1 MLKVNQFTVKG
12 VKTTDF
18 SLPKEMEVKDNLNL
32 LAQSIRVSESNTHP
46 GLHKVKTRS
55 EINRTKMKWFRQK
68 GTGRARHGARSAPIF
83 VGGGVAHGPKGIKRV
98 LTLTKGM
105 TKISLF
111 IAITLKVKKEKV
123 LVVNSIST
131 LKKTKEAVSLI
142 NKIIKDV
149 TKKTR
154 IIVVIS
160 DKNKNMRKVFK
171 NIKNINTELFN
182 NINARK
188 IVLSD
193 YIIFDRD
200 IFEKEKV
207 KEDK

>member
-1 MLKVNQFTVKG
+1 MLKINQYTAKG
-12 VKTTDF
+12 IKTTDF

-32 LAQSIRVSESNTHP
+32 LAQSVRVSESKTHK
-46 GLHKVKTRS
+46 GLHRVKTRA
-55 EINRTKMKWFRQK
+55 EINRTKMKWFKQK

-83 VGGGVAHGPKGIKRV
+83 VGGGVAHGPKGVKRG
-98 LTLTKGM
+98 LNLSKNMG
-105 TKISLF
+105 KIALF
-111 IAITLKVKKEKV
+111 VAITLKAKKEKILAV
-123 LVVNSIST
+123 SSIST

-149 TKKTR
+149 TQKTR
-154 IIVVIS
+154 ITVVVS
-160 DKNKNMRKVFK
+160 EKNKNIQNVFK
-171 NIKNINTELFN
+171 NIKNVRTELFN

-193 YIIFDRD
+193 YIIFDKD

-207 KEDK
+207 KESK